1 MGVPLHGIDIAII
14 VGYLLAIIAMGWFL
28 SKRASKDLNAYFL
41 GGKSLPWWV
50 IGTSHG
56 ASGFDITGT
65 MWFVAMLFT
74 YGVKAA
80 FIPWIWPLFDRVF
93 RQVYLGPWI
102 RRSNVLTGAEWMKT
116 RFGTGAAGNL
126 SHISVVVYA
135 LVLSIG
141 FLCYAF
147 QGIGKFAA
155 VFFPWDL
162 SWGPLASAHAYAI
175 IILLITTAYL
185 LMGGWYS
192 VVLTD
197 LVQFFLL
204 TVASIFIAWVAM
216 SKVSAETLQA
226 VVPEGWDSLRL
237 GWKLDLDWSGLID
250 GLNQKIVDDGYTFL
264 GFIITVMFLKGILVS
279 MAGPTPGYGMQHQ
292 LSTRNAREAALENWW
307 MSIVQL
313 VPRFLMIAGI
323 AVLGLAFFSGT
334 VNTML
339 AEEPSFDFEQILPLV
354 IRDYVPVGLV
364 GILMAGLLA
373 AFMSTF
379 DSTVNAG
386 AAYVVNDVYKR
397 YVNPN
402 APAKRY
408 IRMSYLA
415 SVGLVVVS
423 IIVGMSVDSIHDIT
437 TWITFALYG
446 GYVAPNVLKWH
457 WWRFNG
463 HGYFAGMISGAAVA
477 ILLQLPKTINAMTG
491 TEALWEF
498 PGRYAFFVTAPIS
511 TIVSVVAC
519 LVTKPEKDE
528 VLMRFYRNV
537 RPWGFWG
544 PVRERLRQNDP
555 SFEPNRDLGWDA
567 FNVAIGIVWQLQLMV
582 APTCL
587 VIRRWGTFW
596 ASVVILAI
604 TSVIMKFTWYDRL
617 ERAGQR
623 ATAGPAVTRSH

>member
-1 MGVPLHGIDIAII
+1 MEIPFHPIDIAIMISYI
-14 VGYLLAIIAMGWFL
+14 VAVILMGWLL
-28 SKRASKDLNAYFL
+28 SKRASKNLEAYFL

-116 RFGTGAAGNL
+116 RFGTGTAGNL

-135 LVLSIG
+135 LVLSVG

-162 SWGPLASAHAYAI
+162 GWGPLASAHGYGI
-175 IILLITTAYL
+175 VILLITTAYL
-185 LMGGWYS
+185 LLGGWYS

-204 TVASIFIAWVAM
+204 TVASVFIAWVAM
-216 SKVSAETLQA
+216 SKVSAEMLQS
-226 VVPEGWDSLRL
+226 VVPEGWANLWL

-250 GLNQKIVDDGYTFL
+250 GLNRKIVDDGYTFL
-264 GFIITVMFLKGILVS
+264 GFIVTVMFLKGILVS

-313 VPRFLMIAGI
+313 VPRFLMITGI
-323 AVLGLAFFSGT
+323 AVLGLAFFGET
-334 VNTML
+334 VNSML
-339 AEEPSFDFEQILPLV
+339 AEGRSFDFEQVLPLV
-354 IRDYVPVGLV
+354 VRDYIPVGLV
-364 GILMAGLLA
+364 GILTAGLLA

-397 YVNPN
+397 YIDPD

-408 IRMSYLA
+408 VRMSYLA
-415 SVGLVVVS
+415 SIGLVVVS
-423 IIVGMSVDSIHDIT
+423 IVVGMTVRSIHEIT

-463 HGYFAGMISGAAVA
+463 HGYFAGMISGALVAVL
-477 ILLQLPKTINAMTG
+477 IQLPKTINGMVG
-491 TEALWEF
+491 TELWEF

-511 TIVSVVAC
+511 TVVSIVVC
-519 LVTKPEKDE
+519 LATRPERDE
-528 VLMRFYRNV
+528 VLMSFFRNV

-544 PVRERLRQNDP
+544 PVRRKVRQQDAN
-555 SFEPNRDLGWDA
+555 FEPNRDFWWDA
-567 FNVAIGIVWQLQLMV
+567 FNVVIGIVWQLQLMV
-582 APTCL
+582 APICL
-587 VIRRWGTFW
+587 VIRRWRTFW
-596 ASVVILAI
+596 ISVVVLAI

-617 ERAGQR
+617 EPGEAP
-623 ATAGPAVTRSH
+623 ATSIEKQA